1 MLRGLLLLRG
11 MLRGIL
17 RGTSKPCIYYLFVSN
32 AKEAREMNDKGA
44 NMKHDELMALA
55 DAYANSYMTFHE
67 KAARIALFGAL
78 AKVVQD
84 AERYLDADAAIDA
97 TMKEPT

>member
-1 MLRGLLLLRG
+1 MNEK
-11 MLRGIL
+11 
-17 RGTSKPCIYYLFVSN
+17 GT
-32 AKEAREMNDKGA
+32 

-67 KAARIALFGAL
+67 KATRAALSDAL

-84 AERYLDADAAIDA
+84 VEQR
-97 TMKEPT
+97 EHP